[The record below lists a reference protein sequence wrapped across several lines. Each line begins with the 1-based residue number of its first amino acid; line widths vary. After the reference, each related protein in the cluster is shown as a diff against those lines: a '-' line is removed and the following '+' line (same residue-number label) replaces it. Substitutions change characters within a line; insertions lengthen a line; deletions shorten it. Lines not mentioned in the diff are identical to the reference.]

1 MYVKI
6 GSTNKA
12 APGCATNTNQGPNHC
27 KGVGLMSVPK
37 KSSREEITAELG
49 KVREQYEDSRELRL
63 AAVKYARSA
72 GLTNQAIG
80 DQLGLTEAAVRQML
94 KRSAKL

>member
-37 KSSREEITAELG
+37 KSSREEITGEL
-49 KVREQYEDSRELRL
+49 KLAQSQYEDSRQIRL
-63 AAVKYARSA
+63 AAVQYARSV

-80 DQLGLTEAAVRQML
+80 DQLGLTEAAIRMML
-94 KRSAKL
+94 KRSGK